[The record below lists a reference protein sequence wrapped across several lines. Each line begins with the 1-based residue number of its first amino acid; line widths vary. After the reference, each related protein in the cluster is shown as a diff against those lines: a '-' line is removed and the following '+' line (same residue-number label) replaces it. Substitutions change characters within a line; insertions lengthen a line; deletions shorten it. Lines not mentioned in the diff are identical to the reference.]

1 MVTAPAAG
9 RRIKSHR
16 GKKINNNIGAIVLLP
31 PLLTRKRRSPLNDH
45 VLRPE
50 GAALD
55 MPTSAC
61 VQQLSAA
68 RVPVN
73 TLPESDRANDRLCI
87 DSDCCEIISSSSRTL
102 LETLGGGEIDC
113 NEMILR
119 LFSAAADKGHLGGIS
134 VGSLRSHA
142 QTKNIY
148 YLNILVDIVLKS
160 TRYVDMSFI
169 THRLFW
175 PKSLFFRQTAE

>member
-61 VQQLSAA
+61 IQQLSAA
-68 RVPVN
+68 RVLVN
-73 TLPESDRANDRLCI
+73 TLPESDRALRSIVYRQRLLRNYFQLF
-87 DSDCCEIISSSSRTL
+87 ENIIGDTRR
-102 LETLGGGEIDC
+102 GEIDC

-119 LFSAAADKGHLGGIS
+119 LFGGSRVLSAAADKGHLGGIS
-134 VGSLRSHA
+134 VVCDRTRK
-142 QTKNIY
+142 QKI
-148 YLNILVDIVLKS
+148 S
-160 TRYVDMSFI
+160 T
-169 THRLFW
+169 T
-175 PKSLFFRQTAE
+175 